1 MFLLAGIVLASA
13 TLLLSGRYGVQRL
26 LLPVLLLAFLL
37 WRLVDPGVAV
47 TPLAGLIAG
56 LQVGRKKG
64 YGQTVA
70 AAALPGALHGLLLLV
85 AQEIPAR
92 EELADQLLRQLHGMG
107 VQLPE
112 DADLQRSLATTVV
125 RLNPSVAYLS
135 GLLTV
140 VLGYQVGGIAGRRL
154 QLSVPPALPFRKWR
168 PWASLIWVLIA
179 GLALQLLGGG
189 AVADVALNLV
199 VVMAVLYAI
208 QGLAVVRFFA
218 QRWGITALAEV
229 LAYLLI
235 ALVAGV
241 APFLLAALGLLD
253 TWFDWRRLDPAQ
265 DQAPSAGDR
274 TE

>member
-218 QRWGITALAEV
+218 QRWGIPALVEV
-229 LAYLLI
+229 LAYLLL